1 MSTSHQGARGTGYG
15 DAAGRTEASPWVMGL
30 AVFAGALMITAGIF
44 QVIAGIVALFQNE
57 IYVVGQQYAVSFDVT
72 TWGWIHL
79 LVGIAVAL
87 AGCAVLTGQLW
98 GRVVGIGLA
107 VLSMIANFM
116 SSLLPVLGVGDHC
129 PERLRDLGALLVR
142 PRGSTPLIW
151 RRVPYPG
158 GIRGR

>member
-1 MSTSHQGARGTGYG
+1 MSTSHQGARGAGYG
-15 DAAGRTEASPWVMGL
+15 DAAGPTKTSPWVMGL

-116 SSLLPVLGVGDHC
+116 FLPYYPFWSLVII
-129 PERLRDLGALLVR
+129 ALDVFV
-142 PRGSTPLIW
+142 IW
-151 RRVPYPG
+151 ALCSYDREAARR
-158 GIRGR
+158 

>member
-15 DAAGRTEASPWVMGL
+15 DAVGRTETSPWVMGL

-44 QVIAGIVALFQNE
+44 QVISGIVALFQNE

-79 LVGIAVAL
+79 LVGVLLVA
-87 AGCAVLTGQLW
+87 AGCGVITGQLW
-98 GRVVGIGLA
+98 ARVVGIGLA

-116 SSLLPVLGVGDHC
+116 FMPYY
-129 PERLRDLGALLVR
+129 PFWALAIIALDVFV
-142 PRGSTPLIW
+142 IW
-151 RRVPYPG
+151 ALCSYDREAARR
-158 GIRGR
+158 

>member
-15 DAAGRTEASPWVMGL
+15 DAAGRTKTSPWVMGL

-79 LVGIAVAL
+79 LVGVLVVA
-87 AGCAVLTGQLW
+87 AGCGVITGQLW
-98 GRVVGIGLA
+98 ARVVGIGLA
-107 VLSMIANFM
+107 VLSMIANFAF
-116 SSLLPVLGVGDHC
+116 LPYY
-129 PERLRDLGALLVR
+129 PFWALAIIALNVFV
-142 PRGSTPLIW
+142 IW
-151 RRVPYPG
+151 ALCSYDREAA
-158 GIRGR
+158 GR